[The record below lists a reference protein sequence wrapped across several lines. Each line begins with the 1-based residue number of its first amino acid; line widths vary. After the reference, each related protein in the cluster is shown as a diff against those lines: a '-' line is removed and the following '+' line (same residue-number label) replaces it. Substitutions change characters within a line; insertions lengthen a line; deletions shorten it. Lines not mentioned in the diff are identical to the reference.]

1 MVGKPVYLGA
11 SLTAVISTLAGILGG
26 SGALAPWGIVGG
38 LVAGWT
44 AETVSDGLYDGAL
57 AGLFGAVATVILMG
71 VFSAVSTALTAANV
85 GIAGFVGAYTSTVIA
100 VMIVPT
106 FAVEGMII
114 GPLTRYAKTTLQ
126 RRPSNGSG
134 KVEET

>member
-1 MVGKPVYLGA
+1 MVSKPVYLGA

-71 VFSAVSTALTAANV
+71 VFSAVSAALTAANV

-106 FAVEGMII
+106 FAVEGIII

-126 RRPSNGSG
+126 RRPPNGSG